1 MMGKISLD
9 EFAGGAMKKQFNE
22 AFTEVLDNLLDPN
35 TSVKEKRTITI
46 TVTLATTEYRDTA
59 AAKVETR
66 TKLAKRV
73 PGTQLIDIGRFPD
86 GTMYAKEFGNM
97 PGQQRFDADTGEIY
111 EEDPADEVYQ
121 VTPIKKAEAEA

>member
-1 MMGKISLD
+1 MGKISLD
-9 EFAGGAMKKQFNE
+9 EFAGGAMNKQFNE
-22 AFTEVLDNLLDPN
+22 AFAEVLDNLLDPN

-73 PGTQLIDIGRFPD
+73 PGTQLIDIGRFED
-86 GTMYAKEFGNM
+86 GTMYAKEFRNN
-97 PGQQRFDADTGEIY
+97 PGQQRFDMETGEIF
-111 EEDPADEVYQ
+111 EEAPADGAYQ